1 MVNTIH
7 KNKKTFINGGLFY
20 FVYIKKS
27 CILIISNILDYERFN
42 NSGTIVQ

>member
-20 FVYIKKS
+20 FVYIKKKLY
-27 CILIISNILDYERFN
+27 INNIKYIRL
-42 NSGTIVQ
+42 